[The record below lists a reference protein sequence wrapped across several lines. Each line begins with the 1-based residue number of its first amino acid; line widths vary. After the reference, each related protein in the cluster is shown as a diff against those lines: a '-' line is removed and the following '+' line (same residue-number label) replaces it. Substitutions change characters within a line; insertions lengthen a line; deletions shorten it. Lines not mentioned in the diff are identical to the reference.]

1 MERSGLFIGELSKQ
15 TGVPTKTIRYYEEFR
30 LLSKPKRTDSR
41 YRLYTQEDV
50 EKLKFIKKAQS
61 FGLKLSEICSIIS
74 CSKEGLEP
82 CCDLVRDLFNQKIKE
97 FEDKIQEL
105 TTMRNRL
112 KERLKTWVKPRQA
125 KKTQFAICPQIEKVP
140 VTLRMQKKVKGG

>member
-1 MERSGLFIGELSKQ
+1 MGRNGLFIGELSKQ
-15 TGVPTKTIRYYEEFR
+15 TGVPTKTVRYYEQFG

-61 FGLKLSEICSIIS
+61 FGLKLLEIHSIIS

-82 CCDLVRDLFNQKIKE
+82 CCDLVRDLFNRKIKE
-97 FEDKIQEL
+97 FENKIEEL
-105 TTMRNRL
+105 ATMRNRL
-112 KERLKTWVKPRQA
+112 KEKLKMWVKPKQA
-125 KKTQFAICPQIEKVP
+125 KKTKYAVCPQIETERRK
-140 VTLRMQKKVKGG
+140 RK

>member
-1 MERSGLFIGELSKQ
+1 MNRNGLFIGGLSKK
-15 TGVPTKTIRYYEEFR
+15 TGVPTKTIRYYEAFG
-30 LLSKPKRTDSR
+30 LLSKAKRTESR

-61 FGLKLSEICSIIS
+61 FGLKLSEIRSIIT

-82 CCDLVRDLFNQKIKE
+82 CCDLVRNLFNRKIKE
-97 FEDKIQEL
+97 FEDKIEEL

-112 KERLKTWVKPRQA
+112 KERLKMWVRPKQA
-125 KKTQFAICPQIEKVP
+125 TKTKFAVCPQIEIK
-140 VTLRMQKKVKGG
+140 